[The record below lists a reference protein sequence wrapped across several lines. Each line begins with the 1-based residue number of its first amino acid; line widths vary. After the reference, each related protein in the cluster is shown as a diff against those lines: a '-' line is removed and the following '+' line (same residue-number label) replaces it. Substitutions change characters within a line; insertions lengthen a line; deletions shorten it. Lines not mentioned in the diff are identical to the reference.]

1 VEVFIDGSRVEE
13 GFSQGNLKEALLH
26 LQSSLCAPTQIV
38 VGIRC
43 DGQDVPGSAMADVL
57 DKPADTFVR
66 VDVLTSTK
74 EKLVTE
80 TMGQAAASL
89 QETETACEQ
98 VVAMLTEGKTSE
110 AIEMLGDCLRIWQQ
124 IHDAVAKSIQML
136 DLDLTEV
143 TIKDE
148 PMLDVIT
155 QPKETLVQ
163 IKQALQAQDYVLLAD
178 VLQYE
183 FGNVTDRWYLLIAR
197 LRQEA
202 EDRSGR

>member
-1 VEVFIDGSRVEE
+1 
-13 GFSQGNLKEALLH
+13 
-26 LQSSLCAPTQIV
+26 
-38 VGIRC
+38 
-43 DGQDVPGSAMADVL
+43 
-57 DKPADTFVR
+57 
-66 VDVLTSTK
+66 
-74 EKLVTE
+74 
-80 TMGQAAASL
+80 
-89 QETETACEQ
+89 
-98 VVAMLTEGKTSE
+98 MLTEGKTSE